1 MRIGSGYD
9 VHRLV
14 SGRPLILGG
23 VAVPFEKGL
32 LGHSDADVLTHAVC
46 DALLGALGLGDLGRH
61 FPDTSAAFKDIS
73 SLLLLRRCVELM
85 QQAGY
90 RLVNLDATI
99 FAQAPKLSPHKAE
112 MEKRLADAFH
122 ADADRVNIKA
132 TTTEGLGYI
141 GRGEGLAAECT
152 LLIDKV

>member
-23 VAVPFEKGL
+23 VAIPFEKGL

-73 SLLLLRRCVELM
+73 SILLLQRCVELM

-99 FAQAPKLSPHKAE
+99 FAQAPKLSSHKAE
-112 MEKRLADAFH
+112 MERRLADTLNT
-122 ADADRVNIKA
+122 DADRVNIKA

-141 GRGEGLAAECT
+141 GRGEGMAAECT

>member
-141 GRGEGLAAECT
+141 GRGEGMAAQCT

>member
-23 VAVPFEKGL
+23 VAIAFEKGL
-32 LGHSDADVLTHAVC
+32 MGHSDADVLTHAVC
-46 DALLGALGLGDLGRH
+46 DALLGALGLGDIGKH
-61 FPDTSAAFKDIS
+61 FPDTSEAFKDIS
-73 SLLLLRRCVELM
+73 SILLLRRCVELM

-112 MEKRLADAFH
+112 MEKHLAGALH

-141 GRGEGLAAECT
+141 GRGEGMAAECT